1 MSPSDTILDAVAA
14 DTAAPPGRDPN
25 TAPADGTAAPA
36 GGRRFRGG
44 NKGPVWRRPAEVT
57 VVRLR
62 LTPDPAARYRLE
74 RLFDAGWQLQR
85 ALKGDARA
93 RAIAYRSDCRSR
105 IPGQAAARRRELG
118 LSREGLERAAYR
130 HLDASG
136 HLKHHLSKAVAM
148 HLADQVWT
156 GLERHLFPDKSGRR
170 HGLPKAGTWQ
180 GFTRLPG
187 RARSHTIARKWE
199 TFRLH
204 GTLAGHLTA
213 HTAPGLL
220 PAITPQQAAALPP
233 GTTVLA
239 QRRTMPTP
247 SAPRAGGKDSGRGL
261 WWDHAG
267 PLVVVYAGGPA
278 GARGDLVLPVR
289 LPQGSA
295 QWPHLLH
302 VLGDPAAWHK
312 VDLVRRA
319 APAEPGG
326 WAYEA
331 HLMVLTH
338 PYIPAS
344 TMTRRAIAPTDRR
357 GGVDANVSNLAAV
370 SFPTPP
376 SASPATAR
384 VCGVRPADPDN
395 ASPGTG
401 PPPIAAGTAVVSSK
415 VTLPEA
421 EQVRLVRQEHKR
433 RRRQRALE
441 RSRRAANTTQYEPG
455 KRQRERD
462 RRRQAAGLPPKQVP
476 VPAGPRVARA
486 DGKPRRSPR
495 SDTLSRTYRRLRA
508 RLAAA
513 DQRAAQSRATRARQT
528 AAQIVAVHGPHLV
541 IEDCRITGWFRLW
554 GRACARFTP
563 GMLTAALQ
571 DECAKTGGQL
581 LRASTVTTA
590 LSQHCLCG
598 RRVPKPLG
606 VRVHECRVEDGGCG
620 LTGDRDLTAAAL
632 AAFVHFTDPGDP
644 STARVDYTSSRR
656 ALGAGGPGLP
666 GALTESTAPL
676 PTPRPG
682 KAGTGTGTA
691 AAAHHPERRL
701 DARWRAWWRAASARP
716 TRTSTVP
723 TPDEPPPPPPT
734 GRAMVTPDRHRPR
747 TRLPDRS
754 PTHDPSGRP

>member
-1 MSPSDTILDAVAA
+1 MGCDSIVWWRTVLTMSPSGIILDAGAA
-14 DTAAPPGRDPN
+14 
-25 TAPADGTAAPA
+25 GTATFPDHAPSTTPA
-36 GGRRFRGG
+36 GGAAVPVGRRFRGG
-44 NKGPVWRRPAEVT
+44 NKGAVWRRPAEVS

-62 LTPDPAARYRLE
+62 LTPDPAARHRLE

-93 RAIAYRSDCRSR
+93 RAIACRPGLGGRSPER
-105 IPGQAAARRRELG
+105 AAARRRELG

-136 HLKHHLSKAVAM
+136 HLRHHVSKAVAM

-187 RARSHTIARKWE
+187 RARSHTTARKWE

-204 GTLAGHLTA
+204 GTLAGHLAA
-213 HTAPGLL
+213 HAAPGL
-220 PAITPQQAAALPP
+220 PPDITPQQAAGLPP
-233 GTTVLA
+233 GTSVLA
-239 QRRTMPTP
+239 QRRTLP
-247 SAPRAGGKDSGRGL
+247 SPPAPRSRGGRGV
-261 WWDHAG
+261 WWDHVG
-267 PLVVVYAGGPA
+267 PLVVVYAGGPD

-289 LPQGSA
+289 LPQGAA
-295 QWPHLLH
+295 QWPYLLH
-302 VLGDPAAWHK
+302 VLADPAAWHK

-338 PYIPAS
+338 SYVPDS
-344 TMTRRAIAPTDRR
+344 TAARRAAAPTDRR

-370 SFPTPP
+370 SFPTTLSAAPP
-376 SASPATAR
+376 TA
-384 VCGVRPADPDN
+384 
-395 ASPGTG
+395 G
-401 PPPIAAGTAVVSSK
+401 PSDTAAGTVGTATDPVVVSSK
-415 VTLPEA
+415 VTLTSA
-421 EQVRLVRQEHKR
+421 EQACLARRDRKR
-433 RRRQRALE
+433 RGRQRALE
-441 RSRRAANTTQYEPG
+441 RSRRASNASQYQPG

-462 RRRQAAGLPPKQVP
+462 RRRQAAGLPAKQVQ

-495 SDTLSRTYRRLRA
+495 RDTLSRTYRRLRA
-508 RLAAA
+508 RQTNTN
-513 DQRAAQSRATRARQT
+513 QRTAQSRATRARQT

-541 IEDCRITGWFRLW
+541 IEDCPISSWFRLW

-563 GMLTAALQ
+563 GTLIAALR
-571 DECAKTGGQL
+571 DECAKSGGLL
-581 LRASTVTTA
+581 LRASTRTTA

-606 VRVHECRVEDGGCG
+606 IRLHECRVQEGGCG

-632 AAFVHFTDPGDP
+632 AAFIHLTDPTDP
-644 STARVDYTSSRR
+644 STARVDYTASRR
-656 ALGAGGPGLP
+656 ALHAGGPGLP

-682 KAGTGTGTA
+682 KAGRETGTA
-691 AAAHHPERRL
+691 AATPHRGRRPETRRRTL
-701 DARWRAWWRAASARP
+701 WRMASARP

-734 GRAMVTPDRHRPR
+734 GRAMITPDRHRPR

-754 PTHDPSGRP
+754 PPHDPPDRP